1 MEQNSFSLIIP
12 AYNEEKQVKSI
23 LESYYSYLKN
33 KGNDFEII
41 VVCNNCSDATPKI
54 ATDVAKGKD
63 EIKVLN
69 FSFYTGKGGA
79 VLRGFKAA
87 KNKVFG
93 FTDCDSSTQP
103 KEFDKLFAEL
113 HSYDAVIASRA
124 LPSSRV
130 KKPSAVRVVLGA
142 MFRVITKLL
151 FAVKINDTQCGAKIF
166 KKKAIESILPQVKTV
181 GWAFD
186 VELLYRLKKKGY
198 KIKEVGITWNNS
210 QESKVGFLAPFSMFW
225 ELLKIRF
232 QN

>member
-1 MEQNSFSLIIP
+1 MKESFSLIIP
-12 AYNEEKQVKSI
+12 AYNEEKQVKGV
-23 LESYYSYLKN
+23 LESYYHYLKD

-54 ATDVAKGKD
+54 AASIAKDKD

-79 VLRGFKAA
+79 VLRGFKTA
-87 KNKVFG
+87 KNSVFG

-103 KEFDKLFAEL
+103 KEFDKLFAEIYR
-113 HSYDAVIASRA
+113 YDAIIGSRA
-124 LPSSRV
+124 LPSSQV
-130 KKPSAVRVVLGA
+130 KKQSTVRVVLGKV
-142 MFRVITKLL
+142 FRIITKLL
-151 FAVKINDTQCGAKIF
+151 FAWKFNDTQCGAKIF
-166 KKKAIESILPQVKTV
+166 KKKAIESILPMIKTK

-198 KIKEVGITWNNS
+198 KIKEVGIAWCNS
-210 QESKVGFLAPFSMFW
+210 TESKVGFLAPFSMLW

-232 QN
+232 QK